1 MAGSRVRRLQKEKVE
16 MEECLSHF
24 PLLCR
29 DNGAEPAS
37 GLRDSLPACPRPGE
51 MEAPKVS
58 VLGGI
63 SWRELTD

>member
-1 MAGSRVRRLQKEKVE
+1 MAGSRVRRLQKEVE

-24 PLLCR
+24 LFA
-29 DNGAEPAS
+29 GIM
-37 GLRDSLPACPRPGE
+37 GQSLPLVSGTPFLLAPRPGE
-51 MEAPKVS
+51 TEAPKVS